1 MGDVRPG
8 QTIAVAAVFACVGAA
23 LLVPR
28 LAGTPESRREAEV
41 RAAVKV
47 VNHALWRYAQ
57 SHGGEY
63 PRTAAVAGGGGGGG
77 GGEEDVLLKE
87 GYLVRYPQNPFSGR
101 RNAVRNVVGKGFS
114 AGDFVYM
121 RKAESKYEYI
131 LFGWGAAEGRK
142 VMKIGDGER

>member
-8 QTIAVAAVFACVGAA
+8 QTIAVAVVFLCVGAA

-47 VNHALWRYAQ
+47 VNHALWKYAQ

-63 PRTAAVAGGGGGGG
+63 PRTAAVAGGDGG
-77 GGEEDVLLKE
+77 DDALLKE
-87 GYLVRYPQNPFSGR
+87 GYLVRYPQNPFGGR

-121 RKAESKYEYI
+121 REAESKYEYI

-142 VMKIGDGER
+142 VMKIGGGEH